1 MTPPSFQR
9 LYPPTQPA
17 DGPAQWIVFHGADVL
32 ARADAPPALLQG
44 TAQQPDDVPVES
56 SFLLGA
62 HEGTTVL
69 VGTLPAEHPLP
80 EGWRALNLRA
90 ALGLADAEV
99 ASMLGYAAQLVYWQR
114 TSRFCASCATPMVAN
129 DGWGKKCP
137 NCGYAIYPPA
147 SPATIVLIHDSER
160 ILLTTKDGWG
170 RRYGLVAGFVEPG
183 ESFEECVTREVHEE
197 VGVDLSD
204 IHYIASQPWPF
215 PHQVMVGFMARY
227 AGGEIVIDTSE
238 LVGAAWFTRD
248 NLPELPPPFSIA
260 RQLIERWLKD
270 GPPQG

>member
-1 MTPPSFQR
+1 MTTPSFQR

-17 DGPAQWIVFHGADVL
+17 DGPAQWLVFHGADVL
-32 ARADAPPALLQG
+32 ARADAPPALLTG
-44 TAQQPDDVPVES
+44 TAQQPDDVSVES

-62 HEGTTVL
+62 HAGTTVL
-69 VGTLPAEHPLP
+69 VGSLPAEHPLP

-99 ASMLGYAAQLVYWQR
+99 ASMLGYAAQLLYWQR

-147 SPATIVLIHDSER
+147 SPATIVLIHDGER

-197 VGVDLSD
+197 VGVDLTD
-204 IHYIASQPWPF
+204 IRYIASQPWPF
-215 PHQVMVGFMARY
+215 PHQVMVGYMARY
-227 AGGEIVIDTSE
+227 AGGEIVVDTSE
-238 LVGAAWFTRD
+238 LVGAGWFTRD
-248 NLPELPPPFSIA
+248 TLPELPPPFSIA

-270 GPPQG
+270 GAP